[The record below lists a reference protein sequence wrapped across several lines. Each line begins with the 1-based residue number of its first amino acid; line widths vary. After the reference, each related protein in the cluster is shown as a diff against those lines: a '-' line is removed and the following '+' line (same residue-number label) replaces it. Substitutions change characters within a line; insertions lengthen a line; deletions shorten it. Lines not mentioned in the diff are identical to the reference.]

1 MPVLK
6 NGKAAGRSAGA
17 GDRAEAENTSGR
29 RYRKVPGMRP
39 AVQEGNG
46 AREGNRRAGDPRSL
60 LPVCGNERCRTGWL
74 RLWWRRQ
81 TPRFEGFWACS
92 PECLEEMVRAAI
104 LRESGSGFSGEVEEH
119 RHRVPLGLMLY
130 AQGLI
135 TQAQLRAAVEAQR
148 NAALRQELPR
158 RIGRWLIQQASLD
171 EMQLARALS
180 AQWNCPLFSAERLD
194 AAQSVQLLPRLLM
207 ETCGAAPLRQASSG
221 RILMAFED
229 APDHCLSLALE
240 RMHGVGVEAGLIA
253 AHEFRQ
259 VRETLMGEKF
269 PPLRLVEVANRN
281 VLARVLAR
289 RIEHFRPMDAALVR
303 VRGYY
308 WLRMWET
315 LDRDPGG
322 AVDLLAME
330 ATFSGNGDSGR

>member
-6 NGKAAGRSAGA
+6 RRRMAERVTGDGAAARALAENSSGRSHGKISRMWSE
-17 GDRAEAENTSGR
+17 DREKDAASGEKPR
-29 RYRKVPGMRP
+29 S
-39 AVQEGNG
+39 
-46 AREGNRRAGDPRSL
+46 GDPRSL

-74 RLWWRRQ
+74 RLWRRRQ

-104 LRESGSGFSGEVEEH
+104 LRESGSGSSGEIVEH

-135 TQAQLRAAVEAQR
+135 TQEQLRAAVEAQR
-148 NAALRQELPR
+148 NAVLRQEPPR

-194 AAQSVQLLPRLLM
+194 AAQSAQLMPRLLV

-240 RMHGVGVEAGLIA
+240 RMHGVGVEAGVMA
-253 AHEFRQ
+253 ANEFRQ
-259 VRETLMGEKF
+259 MRESLMGAKF
-269 PPLRLVEVANRN
+269 PKLRLMEVANRN
-281 VLARVLAR
+281 VLARALAR
-289 RIEHFRPMDAALVR
+289 RIEHFQPMDAALVR
-303 VRGYY
+303 VREYY
-308 WLRMWET
+308 WLRMWKT
-315 LDRDPGG
+315 LDRDVGG
-322 AVDLLAME
+322 AEDLLAVE
-330 ATFSGNGDSGR
+330 ATFS